1 MLGAVSGGQADWVVD
16 YTAIDWARVAL
27 VVIDVQNDFV
37 DGAMPVP
44 GTVEILPQLRHLVEA
59 FRSAGRPIAHV
70 IRLYSASG
78 GDVDLVRRADIE
90 SGRRVVSPGSSG
102 AEIPYALTGGTPVRV
117 DAELLLTGAPQILGE
132 REVLLYKPRWSAFHR
147 TRLQAWLEQQNVS
160 SVVVA
165 GCNLPNCP
173 RATLFDASER
183 DLPAGLVIDAVSQT
197 SPERLADL
205 RRIGVHGLTV
215 DQVVHALG

>member
-1 MLGAVSGGQADWVVD
+1 MGD

-44 GTVEILPQLRHLVEA
+44 GTVEVLPQLRDLVEV

-70 IRLYSASG
+70 IRLYDPSG
-78 GDVDLVRRADIE
+78 VDVDLVRRADVE
-90 SGRRVVSPGSSG
+90 SGQRVVSPGSRG
-102 AEIPYALTGGTPVRV
+102 ADLPAVLTGGTPVRM
-117 DAELLLTGAPQILGE
+117 DAELLLTGAPQTLGD
-132 REVLLYKPRWSAFHR
+132 REVALYKPRWSAFYR
-147 TRLQAWLEQQNVS
+147 TGLPAWLDEQDVS

-183 DLPAGLVIDAVSQT
+183 DLPAGLVVDAVSQT
-197 SPERLADL
+197 SPERIADL
-205 RRIGVHGLTV
+205 RRIGVHALTV
-215 DQVVHALG
+215 EQVLHALR